1 MLDSYPEKKFPKLKT
16 RARKGIPDSIRGF
29 AWQILSQSNKAIG
42 SLDKVKHF

>member
-1 MLDSYPEKKFPKLKT
+1 MLDVFPDKKSAKLKT

-42 SLDKVKHF
+42 NLDKVKHF